1 MVIPSPTPI
10 PHLSLIQQIFIV
22 HSFHQFQNV
31 HYFFIL
37 TSLKSVGIIIE
48 MIKFNE
54 KNYFDRY
61 TK

>member
-1 MVIPSPTPI
+1 MVIPSQTPI
-10 PHLSLIQQIFIV
+10 FHLSLIQQIFTV
-22 HSFHQFQNV
+22 HSFHQFQNA
-31 HYFFIL
+31 YFFIL